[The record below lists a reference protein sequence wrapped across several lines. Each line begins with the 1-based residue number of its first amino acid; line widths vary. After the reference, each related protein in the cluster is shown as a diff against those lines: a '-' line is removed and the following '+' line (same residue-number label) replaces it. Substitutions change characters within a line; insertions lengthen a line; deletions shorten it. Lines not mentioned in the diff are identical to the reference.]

1 MTKLSKAQVGAFC
14 ATLLFAAPMP
24 ALAQGIAVHDSANLI
39 QQINAV
45 RQAIQVVAQGKQQ
58 IAEAQKLYQDLN
70 KLTDIPQLAQQLKSD
85 ALRELDISGGSLEGF
100 GNGNLDVVGAGR
112 AKADA
117 VYRDLLKQLGLSGS
131 EQSRAAYDLNAR
143 NIGINAGLAENM
155 SAAVTSRA
163 EGLDQLRSRLTSAV
177 TAK

>member
-1 MTKLSKAQVGAFC
+1 MKRLTKGLC
-14 ATLLFAAPMP
+14 ATLLLATPVPTF
-24 ALAQGIAVHDSANLI
+24 AQGMPVHDSASLV

-45 RQAIQVVAQGKQQ
+45 RQALQIVAQGKAQ

-85 ALRELDISGGSLEGF
+85 ALRELDISGGSLQGF
-100 GNGNLDVVGAGR
+100 GTGDLDVVGAGR

-131 EQSRAAYDLNAR
+131 EQSRTAFDLNAR
-143 NIGINAGLAENM
+143 NIGIQAALAENM
-155 SAAVTSRA
+155 GNAV
-163 EGLDQLRSRLTSAV
+163 
-177 TAK
+177 